1 MADSSRSTTSPWW
14 GDFAIPEGKAGAFDI
29 GPLEMRVMRAR
40 HEWRISIERVPDAP
54 GGRSDVRIPVEPEE
68 PRPGA
73 AVSRIAF
80 RETNEL
86 LRLRPALPDRALV
99 VAPGERFG
107 VAPSEDLTFYIRVP
121 VRVQVFA
128 GDPPDPP
135 ALLRE
140 AATVRLRDTWSGPSF
155 REGELAYASA
165 ETTFEPPQGRA
176 PGSHEA
182 VCALRVI
189 NRAMRLLPLDEIR
202 VPLPHIALFA
212 DDSNRLWTQ
221 SVVLER
227 SADGDLAEM
236 RVLDH
241 PPHEAEPVKR
251 VGEPRFVAERSR
263 IVQIFGKLLGS
274 GREDS

>member
-1 MADSSRSTTSPWW
+1 
-14 GDFAIPEGKAGAFDI
+14 
-29 GPLEMRVMRAR
+29 V
-40 HEWRISIERVPDAP
+40 ERTPDAP
-54 GGRSDVRIPVEPEE
+54 GGRSEVRIPAEPEE

-73 AVSRIAF
+73 VVSRIAF
-80 RETNEL
+80 RETNEM
-86 LRLRPALPDRALV
+86 LRLRPALPDRPLV
-99 VAPGERFG
+99 VAPGERFA

-128 GDPPDPP
+128 GDPPNPP

-165 ETTFEPPQGRA
+165 ETTFEPPEQRA

-202 VPLPHIALFA
+202 VPLSHIALFT
-212 DDSNRLWTQ
+212 DERGRLWTQ
-221 SVVLER
+221 GVVLEH
-227 SADGDLAEM
+227 SSDGDLAEM

-241 PPHEAEPVKR
+241 PPHEAERVKR
-251 VGEPRFVAERSR
+251 VSEPRFVADRSR
-263 IVQIFGKLLGS
+263 IVKMFGRLLGS